1 MQSSES
7 KLKKYASILN
17 DVAPKDHFLAYIN
30 NKEANILK
38 KAGGSGIMTEAGIP
52 SFVEYG
58 GRDAFEG
65 AKSTGSVGGDVD
77 RGNRNSNVDPS
88 LQEALRK
95 QSVKQSDPSLGDPD
109 PEVDVAT
116 KDRQDTITRYSD
128 NLKANIASNPYSV
141 LTPTATLLGTAIQ
154 TARARNMLGLDTDF
168 EDVSNNGNKDINVG
182 GDGELSNQQIN
193 ELVSYA
199 PFLISQTQ
207 APKSMVNKYFQD
219 LAKQQSDL
227 ANWSP
232 GKPPPDGYRVVN
244 MLGDTFLERTSPSI
258 QEMLMLPSPLSTNL
272 QTGYNNAKSTIQS
285 ILNVQSVEDQYGF
298 AKQQNLLNL
307 NLTGLI

>member
-1 MQSSES
+1 MGSSAGSDSGGGGGRTDAQSQYGGTTGYDSSANQSGREQS
-7 KLKKYASILN
+7 YGGGN
-17 DVAPKDHFLAYIN
+17 D
-30 NKEANILK
+30 
-38 KAGGSGIMTEAGIP
+38 GGSFDYESEA
-52 SFVEYG
+52 YG
-58 GRDAFEG
+58 TTTPTTPTVTTDN
-65 AKSTGSVGGDVD
+65 T
-77 RGNRNSNVDPS
+77 VDPGF
-88 LQEALRK
+88 QEALRK